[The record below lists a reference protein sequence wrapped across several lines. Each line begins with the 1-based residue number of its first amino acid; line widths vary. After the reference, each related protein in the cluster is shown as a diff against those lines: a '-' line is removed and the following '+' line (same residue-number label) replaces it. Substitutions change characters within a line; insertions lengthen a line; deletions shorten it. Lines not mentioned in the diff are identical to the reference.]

1 MFNTVTGSLII
12 LFSILAIIAAL
23 ALFLTALLGWMF
35 LTEEEAAETTT
46 VYEPSPD
53 YPLRKAAN
61 CFARRSLGTES
72 SQTGAK

>member
-23 ALFLTALLGWMF
+23 ALFLTALLRWIF
-35 LTEEEAAETTT
+35 LTDEEAAETTT

-53 YPLRKAAN
+53 YPLRKAA
-61 CFARRSLGTES
+61 
-72 SQTGAK
+72 

>member
-1 MFNTVTGSLII
+1 MFNTVIGSLII

-23 ALFLTALLGWMF
+23 ALFLTALLRWIF

-53 YPLRKAAN
+53 YPLRKAA
-61 CFARRSLGTES
+61 
-72 SQTGAK
+72 

>member
-23 ALFLTALLGWMF
+23 ALFLTALLRWMF
-35 LTEEEAAETTT
+35 LTDEEAAETTT

-53 YPLRKAAN
+53 YPLRKAA
-61 CFARRSLGTES
+61 
-72 SQTGAK
+72 

>member
-1 MFNTVTGSLII
+1 MFNTVTGSLIV

-23 ALFLTALLGWMF
+23 ALFLTALLRWMF

-53 YPLRKAAN
+53 YPLRKAA
-61 CFARRSLGTES
+61 
-72 SQTGAK
+72 

>member
-12 LFSILAIIAAL
+12 LFSILVIIAAL
-23 ALFLTALLGWMF
+23 ALFLTALLRWMF

-53 YPLRKAAN
+53 YPLRKAA
-61 CFARRSLGTES
+61 
-72 SQTGAK
+72 

>member
-23 ALFLTALLGWMF
+23 ALFLTALLSWMF

-53 YPLRKAAN
+53 YPLRKAA
-61 CFARRSLGTES
+61 
-72 SQTGAK
+72 